1 MKQIAQEL
9 NLKATADSTFCKIF
23 PKLCNWFGKYTLSGK
38 FRGKELEIYTTKFP
52 NIKQFPLRLVV
63 KSNLG
68 LAQPFR
74 IVARKRPFLIGLH
87 KIFDR
92 DICFTNNPILDGRLL
107 FSTDRRDLLSLI
119 LGYDEVQDQL
129 YGIWKTRKCDG
140 TLSINN
146 NFIMYHE
153 PFRLITKTTRER
165 IKNVTNLIC
174 DVTDIIRLSRKFITP
189 DNMG

>member
-1 MKQIAQEL
+1 MKQIAQDL

-23 PKLCNWFGKYTLSGK
+23 PKLCNWFGKYILSGK
-38 FRGKELEIYTTKFP
+38 LRGKELEIYTIKFL

-74 IVARKRPFLIGLH
+74 IVARKRPFFISFH
-87 KIFDR
+87 KIFDG
-92 DICFTNNPILDGRLL
+92 DIYFTNNPILDSRLL
-107 FSTDRRDLLSLI
+107 FSTDRQDLLNLI
-119 LGYDEVQDQL
+119 LQYDEVQDHL
-129 YGIWKTRKCDG
+129 YNIWKTRKCDG
-140 TLSINN
+140 TLSVNN
-146 NFIMYHE
+146 NFIIYHE

-174 DVTDIIRLSRKFITP
+174 DITDIIKLSRKFITRE
-189 DNMG
+189 ME